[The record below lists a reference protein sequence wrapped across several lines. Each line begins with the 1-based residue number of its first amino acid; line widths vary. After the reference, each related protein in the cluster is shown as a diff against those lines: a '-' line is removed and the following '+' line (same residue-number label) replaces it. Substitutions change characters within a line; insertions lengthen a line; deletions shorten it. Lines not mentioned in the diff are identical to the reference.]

1 MNYREIIRLSLI
13 LVLIAS
19 LTQCTQDE
27 TPQTVSIL
35 GPYLQ
40 NMSDEEVTICWASRE
55 GATGISEGDSIV
67 QDVSQYHHH
76 KSIITNLKPNT
87 TYSYDVLGDATGR
100 GEGTF
105 TTFPDSIQPF
115 HFTVL
120 GDTRS
125 RHDFHQRIVDRMIQE
140 DPLFVVN
147 TGDLVSRGNNMEDW
161 EHFFRINDKLTRH
174 VPYYPVL
181 GNHEQNSD
189 NYYNFFS
196 LPGNESYY
204 FFSVGNAL
212 FIVLDMDGP
221 DYDAPLYLE
230 GEKLDAFWNNI
241 SRKYFEEEKVW
252 LENILSLN
260 EDAGYI
266 FVFFHPTWYSIKS
279 SRVEDAELRRE
290 FWGDIFERHGVTAV
304 LNGHDHYYHHAEH
317 GGTHYIVTAGG
328 GAPLYET
335 DAIQP
340 ETVKYQKIEH
350 FMRIDVGLMETSM
363 KAIDIN
369 GQLIEEIIVNRRN

>member
-13 LVLIAS
+13 LVLVAS
-19 LTQCTQDE
+19 LSQCKQE
-27 TPQTVSIL
+27 STVERVSVL

-40 NMSDEEVTICWASRE
+40 SMSDEEVTICWATME
-55 GATGISEGDSIV
+55 GGTGISEGDSLV
-67 QDVSQYHHH
+67 QDVSQYRHH
-76 KSIITNLKPNT
+76 KSIITHLKPNT
-87 TYSYDVLGDATGR
+87 TYNYDVLGDGTDR
-100 GEGTF
+100 GKGTF
-105 TTFPDSIQPF
+105 TTYPDSIQPF
-115 HFTVL
+115 HFAVL
-120 GDTRS
+120 GDTRT
-125 RHDFHQRIVDRMIQE
+125 RHDFHQRIVNRIIQE

-147 TGDLVSRGNNMEDW
+147 TGDLVSRGNHMEDW

-189 NYYNFFS
+189 NYYDFFA

-204 FFSVGNAL
+204 FFSVGDAL

-221 DYDAPLYLE
+221 DYDPPLYLDWE
-230 GEKLDAFWNNI
+230 GREAFWNNI
-241 SRKYFEEEKVW
+241 SRRYFEEEKLW

-279 SRVEDAELRRE
+279 SRVADAELRRE
-290 FWGDIFERHGVTAV
+290 FWGDIFERYGVTAI

-317 GGTHYIVTAGG
+317 GGVHYIVTAGG
-328 GAPLYET
+328 GAPLYDT

-340 ETVKYQKIEH
+340 ETVKYKKIEH
-350 FMRIDVGLMETSM
+350 FMRIDVGLSQTTM

-369 GQLIEEIIVNRRN
+369 GELIEEIVVDRRH

>member
-1 MNYREIIRLSLI
+1 MLFQKMIRLLYVFF
-13 LVLIAS
+13 LVIAI
-19 LTQCTQDE
+19 TQCSQDKAPE
-27 TPQTVSIL
+27 SQVMI

-40 NMSDEEVTICWASRE
+40 NMSDEEVTICWATRE
-55 GATGISEGDSIV
+55 GVTGISEGDSIV
-67 QDVSQYHHH
+67 QEVSQYRHH
-76 KSIITNLKPNT
+76 KSIMTRLKPNT
-87 TYSYDVLGDATGR
+87 TYSYDVLNDGTAR
-100 GEGTF
+100 GQGTF
-105 TTFPDSIQPF
+105 TTFPDTVQPF

-125 RHDFHQRIVDRMIQE
+125 RHDFHQRIVNRMIQE

-147 TGDLVSRGNNMEDW
+147 TGDLVSRGNSMEDW
-161 EHFFRINDKLTRH
+161 EHFFRINDQLMRH
-174 VPYYPVL
+174 VPYFTVL
-181 GNHEQNSD
+181 GNHEQNSE
-189 NYYNFFS
+189 NYFNFFT

-212 FIVLDMDGP
+212 FIVLDMEGP
-221 DYDAPLYLE
+221 DYSAPIYLE
-230 GEKLDAFWNNI
+230 GEKADAFWTNI
-241 SRKYFEEEKVW
+241 SKKYFEKEKEW
-252 LENILSLN
+252 LENILTLN
-260 EDAGYI
+260 DDAGYI
-266 FVFFHPTWYSIKS
+266 FVFFHPTFYSIKA
-279 SRVEDAELRRE
+279 SRVADAELRRE

-350 FMRIDVGLMETSM
+350 FMRIDVGLSETTM

-369 GQLIEEIIVNRRN
+369 GALIEEIVVNRRE